1 MKRDEVRKVA
11 SEAFERLIRD
21 VEAGKSETLQ
31 QYLKAMGRF
40 HGYSV
45 GNAILIQLQRS
56 EATHVAGFRTWQ
68 KLGRHVNPIVA

>member
-11 SEAFERLIRD
+11 SEAFEKLIRD

-40 HGYSV
+40 HRYSV
-45 GNAILIQLQRS
+45 GNAILIQL
-56 EATHVAGFRTWQ
+56 
-68 KLGRHVNPIVA
+68 